1 MPAAIPI
8 PSNGMY
14 EFPLIIYCL
23 HEDSTLVF
31 LTRSGTAVKDSLT
44 ACSGKSAANVFSL
57 VLPPQ
62 PSRRA
67 LQPPDA
73 AIHPKSRATRRPG
86 LLSLGWALL
95 SIGAVAF
102 GGLGAT
108 LALLRRELVERR
120 GWRPSNI
127 TDALAYTKPLPGS
140 TVVQV
145 VTFLGWRLGNWPGA
159 IVAPVA
165 FLLPALA
172 LMTVAAAAV
181 LALPDAPW
189 MRGAL
194 MGLQVAVV
202 GLLAAALWHLARSE
216 AGSALLLTVLLV
228 AFAAGL
234 FVNAALV
241 VAAAGAI
248 GVVIDRVTRDA

>member
-1 MPAAIPI
+1 
-8 PSNGMY
+8 
-14 EFPLIIYCL
+14 
-23 HEDSTLVF
+23 
-31 LTRSGTAVKDSLT
+31 
-44 ACSGKSAANVFSL
+44 
-57 VLPPQ
+57 
-62 PSRRA
+62 

-73 AIHPKSRATRRPG
+73 VIHPKSRATRRPG

-95 SIGAVAF
+95 CVGAVAF

-120 GWRPSNI
+120 GWLHPSDA
-127 TDALAYTKPLPGS
+127 TEALAYTKPLPGS

-145 VTFLGWRLGNWPGA
+145 VAFLGWRLGNWPGA
-159 IVAPVA
+159 IVATVA

-189 MRGAL
+189 VRGAL

-216 AGSALLLTVLLV
+216 AGSALLLAVLVV

-234 FVNAALV
+234 FINAALV

-248 GVVIDRVTRDA
+248 GVLIDRVKRDA

>member
-1 MPAAIPI
+1 
-8 PSNGMY
+8 
-14 EFPLIIYCL
+14 
-23 HEDSTLVF
+23 
-31 LTRSGTAVKDSLT
+31 
-44 ACSGKSAANVFSL
+44 
-57 VLPPQ
+57 LP
-62 PSRRA
+62 
-67 LQPPDA
+67 PPDA
-73 AIHPKSRATRRPG
+73 VVHPKSRGARFPG

-95 SIGAVAF
+95 CVGAVAF

-120 GWRPSNI
+120 GWLRPSDI
-127 TDALAYTKPLPGS
+127 TEALAYTKPLPGS

-145 VTFLGWRLGNWPGA
+145 VTFLGWRLGSWPGA
-159 IVAPVA
+159 IVATAA
-165 FLLPALA
+165 FLVPALA

-189 MRGAL
+189 VRGAL
-194 MGLQVAVV
+194 MGLQIAVV
-202 GLLAAALWHLARSE
+202 GLLAAALWHLTRSE
-216 AGSALLLTVLLV
+216 AGSALLLTVLLA

-248 GVVIDRVTRDA
+248 GVLIDRVKRDA